1 MDARGADGWL
11 HSVWSV
17 AGSPAM
23 AHLLEFS
30 GYGSPPVRWFSR
42 IDPTHDGRLM
52 CGRGFDQ
59 DPRSGSIAEHR
70 RKALGLAAGLP
81 LDQFACLGEITD
93 LAGLPSR
100 PYRRLP

>member
-1 MDARGADGWL
+1 
-11 HSVWSV
+11 
-17 AGSPAM
+17 M

-81 LDQFACLGEITD
+81 LDQLACLGEITD